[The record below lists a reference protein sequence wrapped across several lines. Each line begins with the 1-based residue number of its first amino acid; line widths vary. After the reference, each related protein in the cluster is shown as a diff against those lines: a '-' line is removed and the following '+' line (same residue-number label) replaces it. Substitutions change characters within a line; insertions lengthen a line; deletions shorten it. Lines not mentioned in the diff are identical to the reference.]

1 MKVLVIGSN
10 GLVGSPFPKLLGEN
24 HIYHTRKDVDLTD
37 EKLTK
42 EFNKASSLLSNQ
54 DAITVGITKYL
65 KGNNLKV
72 QSSVSTRNN
81 EQFNTTI
88 NANEKVKT
96 LTAQF
101 SVQLVF

>member
-1 MKVLVIGSN
+1 MTEISN
-10 GLVGSPFPKLLGEN
+10 YLALGNGFNIQGGYVSKSGLSLDFK
-24 HIYHTRKDVDLTD
+24 Y
-37 EKLTK
+37 EKLTQ
-42 EFNKASSLLSNQ
+42 EFNKASSLLANQ
-54 DAITVGITKYL
+54 DAFTVGITKYI